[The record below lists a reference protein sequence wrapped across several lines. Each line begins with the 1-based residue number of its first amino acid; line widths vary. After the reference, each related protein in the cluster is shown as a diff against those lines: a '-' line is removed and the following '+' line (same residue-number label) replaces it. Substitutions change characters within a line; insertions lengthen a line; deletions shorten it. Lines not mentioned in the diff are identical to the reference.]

1 MYSFTNI
8 FPYIIKSNFCI
19 FFFLF
24 GLFLFV
30 CWVGVCCVCLAM
42 ASFSRTIV
50 CKTTHRTSFSVC
62 CAWAHIFS
70 HIFSSLRFRC
80 LSGLMIPSFFIVF
93 FRDIFFFL
101 LLHYRNICILRDVIW
116 QGQILHPRNKTENI
130 YIMLGVLCCA

>member
-19 FFFLF
+19 FFLLF

-93 FRDIFFFL
+93 FRDIFFSYF
-101 LLHYRNICILRDVIW
+101 CIT
-116 QGQILHPRNKTENI
+116 GI
-130 YIMLGVLCCA
+130 YVFFVTLYGRGRYYTQEIKPKISI